1 MSLTARRFTEKPS
14 QRIDVPKLS
23 KVTREEAE
31 RLPLLERVLLQEH
44 QRHAARLAAVR
55 CVADKLADLQTIV
68 VAAQAAGAYIDIEDV
83 RESYSSHRLNGGGR
97 RVRPILLRPSDTLS
111 SWRDPKSQNA
121 VANALLAAGWRVV
134 EVDANGSEISRD
146 RVVFM
151 HGMRAVETACMR
163 QWVIDAIEAGHI
175 TAQTP
180 GRHPATDTGKPL
192 NDGAAVSAST
202 ACAP

>member
-55 CVADKLADLQTIV
+55 CVADKLAELQAIV
-68 VAAQAAGAYIDIEDV
+68 VAAQAAGACIDLEDV
-83 RESYSSHRLNGGGR
+83 RESSMSGRYNGYGR
-97 RVRPILLRPSDTLS
+97 RVKAVVLRSRDTLS
-111 SWRDPKSQNA
+111 SWRNAKALNA
-121 VANALLAAGWRVV
+121 VADALLAAGWRVV
-134 EVDANGSEISRD
+134 EARAAGSELMLD
-146 RVVFM
+146 RLVFM
-151 HGMRAVETACMR
+151 RGMRAVETECMR
-163 QWVIDAIEAGHI
+163 QWVMDAIEAGHI
-175 TAQTP
+175 TAQTE

-192 NDGAAVSAST
+192 NASADALPRS